1 MLAFVKSK
9 YATWTAHH
17 KRPLKR
23 KRVPT
28 FFSSQFVR
36 NVRGEIITVL
46 HTWQNIIFRIQAPY
60 TNTKLKYTHYNIAN
74 KHKRGNARNYE
85 NVDVEEIVS
94 ARIIYKY
101 TYRYAYYTYLYANIL
116 YT

>member
-1 MLAFVKSK
+1 MRQSNEQCQKSKICFMLAFAESK
-9 YATWTAHH
+9 YATWTALHR

-46 HTWQNIIFRIQAPY
+46 HTWQNIIFRI
-60 TNTKLKYTHYNIAN
+60 
-74 KHKRGNARNYE
+74 
-85 NVDVEEIVS
+85 
-94 ARIIYKY
+94 
-101 TYRYAYYTYLYANIL
+101 
-116 YT
+116 